1 MKISFVNQSEQKE
14 DVLRCL
20 NTLYTTPVGTVA
32 LDRNFGLDWSV
43 LDLPLEIA
51 KGRFTIEVIE
61 KTRKYEPR
69 VDIVKVLFLS
79 TQLQS
84 IDGNLLGEVVL
95 KFV

>member
-69 VDIVKVLFLS
+69 VNIVKVLFLS
-79 TQLQS
+79 TQLQT

>member
-1 MKISFVNQSEQKE
+1 LKISFVNQSEQKE
-14 DVLRCL
+14 DILRCL

-32 LDRNFGLDWSV
+32 LDRSFGLDWSV

-69 VDIVKVLFLS
+69 VDIVKVLFPP
-79 TQLQS
+79 TQLQT

>member
-69 VDIVKVLFLS
+69 VDIVKVLFPS
-79 TQLQS
+79 TQLQV

>member
-69 VDIVKVLFLS
+69 VDIVKVLFPS
-79 TQLQS
+79 TQLQT